1 VRNLIARRRVART
14 FERLTHGEW
23 EAIVAEMA
31 DDVHHVFP
39 GDHPLGG
46 ERRGP
51 DAVLRWF
58 QRLGR
63 LYPGHDFILHRVVSS
78 GPPWDILIAA
88 QWTAELRPQA
98 GEPYRN
104 DGAHWL
110 RVRKGKVV
118 YFHAYLDTQRIA
130 AACREMAEAGIA
142 EAAEPP
148 ILS

>member
-1 VRNLIARRRVART
+1 MRNLIVRRRVART
-14 FERLTHGEW
+14 FEHLSDGEW

-31 DDVHHVFP
+31 DDVRHVFP

-46 ERRGP
+46 ERRGR
-51 DAVLRWF
+51 DAALRWF

-63 LYPGHDFILHRVVSS
+63 LYPGHDFTLHRVASS
-78 GPPWDILIAA
+78 GSPWDILIAA
-88 QWTAELRPQA
+88 QWTARLRPQA

-104 DGAHWL
+104 DGTHWL

-142 EAAEPP
+142 EASEPP

>member
-1 VRNLIARRRVART
+1 MRNLIVSRRIGRT

-23 EAIVAEMA
+23 EAVVAEMA

-39 GDHPLGG
+39 GEHPLGG
-46 ERRGP
+46 ERRSR

-63 LYPGHDFILHRVVSS
+63 LYPGHEFTLHRVVSS
-78 GPPWDILIAA
+78 GPPWDIWIAA
-88 QWTAELRPQA
+88 QWTAELRPQV

-110 RVRKGKVV
+110 RVRRGKVV

-130 AACREMAEAGIA
+130 AACREMAEAGIG

-148 ILS
+148 IIG